1 MGYNIRIKI
10 KKGTENIGELTNRLV
25 QLISDLTGQQP
36 TVNLEDNYHKKQEET
51 LRNSEISMNL
61 HSKRA

>member
-61 HSKRA
+61 YNKRA

>member
-51 LRNSEISMNL
+51 LKNSEISMNL
-61 HSKRA
+61 YNKRA

>member
-10 KKGTENIGELTNRLV
+10 KKGTENIGELTNKLV

-61 HSKRA
+61 YNKRA

>member
-61 HSKRA
+61 HNKRA

>member
-10 KKGTENIGELTNRLV
+10 KKGTENISELTNRLV

-61 HSKRA
+61 HNKRV

>member
-51 LRNSEISMNL
+51 LKSSEISMNL
-61 HSKRA
+61 HNKRA